1 MDKQEQRELI
11 GEIKKAYA
19 RGDFDRVLMFADEMN
34 IRRLAD
40 SRTLEMVADAH
51 AAKGELEDAREV
63 LLMAYE
69 KTPMGRKM
77 AYKLSELSI
86 ALDDLDN
93 AVEFYEDF
101 CKMAPH
107 DNDRYLLK
115 YKIGKAGGVSAED
128 LVKVLAVYCSKEV
141 DEKWMYELAALYYKL
156 RDKEKCLEIC
166 DNIILWFANGDY
178 VQKAK
183 ALKTRLGAEAETA
196 ATPEK
201 ENTNAGQ
208 LGTDIP
214 LEGYIDMSGQELA
227 QPEGLEEVLEQVV
240 PAGNGP
246 ETVAATDDFGMEELN
261 EAFLE
266 EVLQDKTPNQ
276 DMAIGDAMAIA
287 EAKEQAE
294 MAQAAEAFERV
305 TRTEV
310 PQERTPSVRK
320 YGRFEGTVTF
330 ETVPEKTAEGTPFE
344 VNGEVITLPKTT
356 FEDMSHDW
364 TIPEELLN
372 AEDVAVQP
380 EVFEEPVYGAHRYV
394 PPTEKEEPEF
404 EEPVYGAHRVMT
416 RAEEEAARAAEAAEL
431 QAQLEAAKVKAEEEA
446 ARAAQLQA
454 ELEAARE
461 KIKREETEDND
472 QPAETIEAP
481 AETETV
487 EAVPEE
493 TEPEA
498 ALEEP
503 AAVPVEEA
511 VTIPEEAAEVVYDIP
526 EPVAEPKEEVFAE
539 QEEAGLQVSD
549 NPVIAAVIEPVAE
562 PLAEVERAR
571 AGFDDVFPSVL
582 NQQEMF
588 PEKERDVLFAGE
600 ESDNVSIKTKDEGGA
615 STILFAISP
624 REDESAPDELILP
637 ESVHAEVTSSK
648 IAERAA
654 QESREPA
661 EKPSYSSRLQAAI
674 EPEPVPQMKPAV
686 EKPVPTEVIRPTR
699 SSKYSSV
706 SSLFAEDETDNIDG
720 QITLDSMFAT
730 YSKRETALEP
740 VIPELPQEHDAIEQT
755 LPEVKAEEEFI
766 VDESAIAKEENEP
779 PLITELGEDF
789 GRKLELEPE
798 MAAEPEADG
807 MSDFEKAM
815 LAYDT
820 ARAEGK
826 EGFDFKSL
834 FTKASDEEF
843 AEDSFEEPEEELEEY
858 EEQLYDEPEEEYED
872 DAYEDEYEDDE
883 YDEEY
888 DDEYEDDA
896 YDEDEYE
903 DDEYDEEYDE
913 DEYEDDAYDEDE
925 YEAEPDEDGAKGG
938 ALDDDYEVG
947 FGADDETE
955 YVEEYEA
962 ESEDGFEQELDNY
975 EEDGS
980 EEEFTEDYE
989 EEPYE
994 DGDFVEDDYVE
1005 EYEEES
1011 YEDGYAVDDYEEAL
1025 QEEEPYEEE
1034 PVEYDDSFKED
1045 EVAEEPAE
1053 TYEEEPYEEAYEEES
1068 YEEAPEEYEEAY
1080 ADEDDAEYEDEYEAE
1095 YEDDY
1100 EYEDGGYMM
1109 PAELKEELAEFM
1121 LIDGMEERINRTI
1134 GSLIGKKRQGDPTG
1148 GNLIVTGD
1156 TKSGKTYLTI
1166 AVIKAVGQEI
1176 GGNSRVAKVKAQAL
1190 NGKNMMKV
1198 FEKIAGSDLLIENVG
1213 YLTDET
1219 VESLIDILSSRN
1231 LSSMVA
1237 LEGNQL
1243 AIDNMISKHPELNE
1257 LFQTRLNVSEL
1268 SLAQWADLA
1277 CQYAEEQG
1285 YTVSDM
1291 ALLALHAKIDELN
1304 VPTER
1309 LGYDNIRGI
1318 IDNAIANAS
1327 KRGGGKFRF
1336 GSKKRKGNAKQL
1348 EEADF
1353 M

>member
-1 MDKQEQRELI
+1 MDKQEQREII

-19 RGDFDRVLMFADEMN
+19 RGDFDRVLTFADEMN
-34 IRRLAD
+34 IRKLAD

-51 AAKGELEDAREV
+51 AAKGELEDAREI

-128 LVKVLAVYCSKEV
+128 LVKVLSVYCSKEV

-183 ALKTRLGAEAETA
+183 ALKARLGAEAEA
-196 ATPEK
+196 AVEK
-201 ENTNAGQ
+201 ENNGASQ

-214 LEGYIDMSGQELA
+214 LEGFIDMSGQEPPQSEELEKFLDIGA
-227 QPEGLEEVLEQVV
+227 PTEKEPE
-240 PAGNGP
+240 AD
-246 ETVAATDDFGMEELN
+246 AATDDFGMEEIN
-261 EAFLE
+261 DAFLE
-266 EVLQDKTPNQ
+266 EVLQDKKPDQ

-294 MAQAAEAFERV
+294 MVQAAEAFERV
-305 TRTEV
+305 TRTEAPV
-310 PQERTPSVRK
+310 ERTPSVRK

-372 AEDVAVQP
+372 AEDAALQP
-380 EVFEEPVYGAHRYV
+380 EVFEEPVYGSHRYV
-394 PPTEKEEPEF
+394 PPTERPEPEF

-416 RAEEEAARAAEAAEL
+416 RAEEEARAADL
-431 QAQLEAAKVKAEEEA
+431 QAQLEAAKEKAEEEA

-454 ELEAARE
+454 QLEAAQE
-461 KIKREETEDND
+461 KIKQEKAEEAVKAEETTQE
-472 QPAETIEAP
+472 PEAAEEVA
-481 AETETV
+481 
-487 EAVPEE
+487 AVPEE
-493 TEPEA
+493 EA
-498 ALEEP
+498 PAVSFEEP
-503 AAVPVEEA
+503 AAEYTEEA
-511 VTIPEEAAEVVYDIP
+511 PAVFEEPAEVVYDAPAP
-526 EPVAEPKEEVFAE
+526 EEEKIEEVYTE
-539 QEEAGLQVSD
+539 QQEAGLQVSD
-549 NPVIAAVIEPVAE
+549 NPIIAAVIEPVAE

-571 AGFDDVFPSVL
+571 EGFDDAFPAAL

-588 PEKERDVLFAGE
+588 PEREREVLFAGE
-600 ESDNVSIKTKDEGGA
+600 EKEDTEVRTKEDGGSA
-615 STILFAISP
+615 TILFAISP
-624 REDESAPDELILP
+624 QEDENAPDELILP
-637 ESVHAEVTSSK
+637 EAVQAEVNSAK
-648 IAERAA
+648 VAERVAP
-654 QESREPA
+654 EHREPVQ
-661 EKPSYSSRLQAAI
+661 KPTYSSRLQTAI
-674 EPEPVPQMKPAV
+674 EPEPAPQGKPAAV
-686 EKPVPTEVIRPTR
+686 EAVPTEVIRPTR

-730 YSKRETALEP
+730 YSKREVAQEP
-740 VIPELPQEHDAIEQT
+740 VIPEMPQETPSFEQT
-755 LPEVKAEEEFI
+755 PAEAVV
-766 VDESAIAKEENEP
+766 VDEFPVNDSAIVEDENEP

-789 GRKLELEPE
+789 GRKPEPEYETPAYQEPE
-798 MAAEPEADG
+798 MSAEPQADG

-843 AEDSFEEPEEELEEY
+843 EEDSLEGSEEEELEEY
-858 EEQLYDEPEEEYED
+858 EEQLYDEPEY
-872 DAYEDEYEDDE
+872 DEYEDDE
-883 YDEEY
+883 Y
-888 DDEYEDDA
+888 ED
-896 YDEDEYE
+896 DEYE
-903 DDEYDEEYDE
+903 DDEYED
-913 DEYEDDAYDEDE
+913 DEYEDDEYEDDE
-925 YEAEPDEDGAKGG
+925 YEDDEYEDDEYEDDEYEDDEYEDSEYKPENKR
-938 ALDDDYEVG
+938 LDDDYEVG
-947 FGADDETE
+947 FGETE
-955 YVEEYEA
+955 EPAFEEEYDDWDEGPVEDYEEEYEE
-962 ESEDGFEQELDNY
+962 ESEDGFEQELD
-975 EEDGS
+975 
-980 EEEFTEDYE
+980 DYE
-989 EEPYE
+989 EGEFEEEPFE
-994 DGDFVEDDYVE
+994 DGEFVEDDYVE
-1005 EYEEES
+1005 EYEEEA
-1011 YEDGYAVDDYEEAL
+1011 YEDGYVEDDYEEAL
-1025 QEEEPYEEE
+1025 PVEEPYEEE
-1034 PVEYDDSFKED
+1034 PATEFDDSFEED
-1045 EVAEEPAE
+1045 ETAEEPV
-1053 TYEEEPYEEAYEEES
+1053 EAYEEES
-1068 YEEAPEEYEEAY
+1068 YEEAPEEYE
-1080 ADEDDAEYEDEYEAE
+1080 DEYTDEYEDGYEDEY
-1095 YEDDY
+1095 DDY
-1100 EYEDGGYMM
+1100 EYEDGGYEM
-1109 PAELKEELAEFM
+1109 PAELKEELAEFL
-1121 LIDGMEERINRTI
+1121 LIDGMEERINGTI
-1134 GSLIGKKRQGDPTG
+1134 GSLIEKKRHGDPTG

-1213 YLTDET
+1213 YLNDET
-1219 VESLIDILSSRN
+1219 VDSLIDILSSRN

-1285 YTVSDM
+1285 YTVGDM